1 MHGAHTMLV
10 LVLTALLA
18 VTSTGCAP
26 PAPRAGEPHRP
37 SSSVPVS
44 RQRVTDAFPEGRAQS
59 AVEFWHDNP
68 DLTPQVLDGAALLL
82 DSAGTGP
89 SSIPLPQGRADASLV
104 LVLTCERPAAYGL
117 SLIVDEAAEPLTS
130 TTGPSCGGPTIAVFT
145 TPPLDL
151 SHTAAAIDVELPKDT
166 AYYLAV
172 YTTARDA
179 VLPDTGPRLARSL
192 LDTAGVAPH

>member
-18 VTSTGCAP
+18 VTSAGCAP

-68 DLTPQVLDGAALLL
+68 DLAPQVLDGAALLL

-89 SSIPLPQGRADASLV
+89 SSIPSRRDGLTASLV

-117 SLIVDEAAEPLTS
+117 SLVADEAAEPLTS

-151 SHTAAAIDVELPKDT
+151 RTPQQRSTSRPPKDT

-179 VLPDTGPRLARSL
+179 VLPDAGPRLARSL

>member
-10 LVLTALLA
+10 LVLTALLTA
-18 VTSTGCAP
+18 TSTGCAP
-26 PAPRAGEPHRP
+26 PEQPEREPHRP
-37 SSSVPVS
+37 SSSVPVN
-44 RQRVTDAFPEGRAQS
+44 RPRVTEAFPAGRAQS

-68 DLTPQVLDGAALLL
+68 DLVPQVLDGAALLL
-82 DSAGTGP
+82 DSAGSGP
-89 SSIPLPQGRADASLV
+89 SSIALPQGRADDSLV

-117 SLIVDEAAEPLTS
+117 SVVADGAPEPLTS

-151 SHTAAAIDVELPKDT
+151 SHTAATIDVELPKDT

-172 YTTARDA
+172 YKTARNA
-179 VLPDTGPRLARSL
+179 GLPDSGPRLARS
-192 LDTAGVAPH
+192 PHETVDATRH